1 MKSLVRRGLNIIGH
15 LSFKRI
21 IFSSI
26 IISIFAI
33 GYFPFYTLDMLKLDD
48 EEWIYLNDCISE
60 YMDKMYL
67 IKGRSF
73 NATSHDGERFTVHLG
88 WDNCVYV
95 KKGETEKKILV
106 NKIFNAGWTNKIYHF
121 SGSFIIIDKIQDR
134 DTTFGGVSFW
144 DINDSVRLRIYKQ
157 PDGLP
162 YGRQKYGFDV
172 NIENWKFKSGRDNY
186 FDY

>member
-1 MKSLVRRGLNIIGH
+1 MKMKNLVRRGLNIIGH

-33 GYFPFYTLDMLKLDD
+33 GYFPFYTLNMMRHD
-48 EEWIYLNDCISE
+48 EWWTLNRYISE
-60 YMDKMYL
+60 YYEKTYL

-88 WDNCVYV
+88 WDDCVYI
-95 KKGETEKKILV
+95 KKGEIKKKILV
-106 NKIFNAGWTNKIYHF
+106 NKMFEVEWSNRVYHYF
-121 SGSFIIIDKIQDR
+121 EGFITIEKQDR
-134 DTTFGGVSFW
+134 DTTFLGVAFC
-144 DINDSVRLRIYKQ
+144 DIKDSVILYIYKQ

>member
-1 MKSLVRRGLNIIGH
+1 MKMRSQARKGLNIIGH

-33 GYFPFYTLDMLKLDD
+33 GYFPFCTLDMMKPDDD
-48 EEWIYLNDCISE
+48 EWVSLNYYIEE
-60 YMDKMYL
+60 YMDRMYL

-73 NATSHDGERFTVHLG
+73 NATSHDGERFTVYLG
-88 WDNCVYV
+88 WDDCVYI
-95 KKGETEKKILV
+95 KKGEIKKKILV
-106 NKIFNAGWTNKIYHF
+106 NKMLNTRWSNEIIDWECHT
-121 SGSFIIIDKIQDR
+121 IIIQDK
-134 DTTFGGVSFW
+134 DTTFEGESFF
-144 DINDSVRLRIYKQ
+144 DIKDSVILYIYKQ
-157 PDGLP
+157 PAGLP

-172 NIENWKFKSGRDNY
+172 NIDNWKFKSGRDNY